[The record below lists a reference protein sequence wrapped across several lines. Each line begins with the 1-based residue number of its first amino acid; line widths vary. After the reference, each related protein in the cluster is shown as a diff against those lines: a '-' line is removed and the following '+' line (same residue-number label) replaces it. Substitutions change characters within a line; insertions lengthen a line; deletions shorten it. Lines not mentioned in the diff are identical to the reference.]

1 VPNRPFQ
8 RIGADLFEFE
18 QEQYLITADF
28 YSGWFEIDLLPSK
41 KTSTVVQNLKAHMSR
56 YGMPDTL
63 VTDNEPQFDSN
74 EFKQFQKKWS
84 FQHITSSPS
93 YPESNGGVERTVQS
107 AKTLMKKAK
116 EAGEDCYLSL
126 LNQRN
131 TPRND
136 VLGSPAQRLMSRR
149 TKPKLPTSEDL
160 LIPQSMEPR
169 VVQER
174 LQEYKERQEKYYN
187 RTAKRLQHLESGDV
201 VRVLSKDGF
210 RRKGVIV
217 RKAQHPRS
225 YLVESG
231 NREYRR
237 NRRQIIKV
245 DEPPPE
251 PVSVEEPETQGEE
264 ITGGPQIQ
272 DAQSSETNIQRTRS
286 GRVVKPPNRLN
297 L

>member
-1 VPNRPFQ
+1 
-8 RIGADLFEFE
+8 
-18 QEQYLITADF
+18 
-28 YSGWFEIDLLPSK
+28 
-41 KTSTVVQNLKAHMSR
+41 MSR
-56 YGMPDTL
+56 YGITDTL
-63 VTDNEPQFDSN
+63 VTDNGPQFDYN

-84 FQHITSSPS
+84 FQHITCSPC
-93 YPESNGGVERTVQS
+93 YPQSNGGVERAVQS

-131 TPRND
+131 TPRD
-136 VLGSPAQRLMSRR
+136 YVLGSPAQRLMSRR
-149 TKPKLPTSEDL
+149 TKTKLQTSEDL
-160 LIPQSMEPR
+160 LIPRSMEPR

-174 LQEYKERQEKYYN
+174 LQQYKEQQARYYN
-187 RTAKRLQHLESGDV
+187 RTAKRLQPLESGDV

-210 RRKGVIV
+210 RKKGVIV
-217 RKAQHPRS
+217 RKDQHPRS
-225 YLVESG
+225 YVVETG

-251 PVSVEEPETQGEE
+251 SISVEEPETQGEE

-272 DAQSSETNIQRTRS
+272 DAQDAQSSETNIQRTRS
-286 GRVVKPPNRLN
+286 GRIVKPPNRLN